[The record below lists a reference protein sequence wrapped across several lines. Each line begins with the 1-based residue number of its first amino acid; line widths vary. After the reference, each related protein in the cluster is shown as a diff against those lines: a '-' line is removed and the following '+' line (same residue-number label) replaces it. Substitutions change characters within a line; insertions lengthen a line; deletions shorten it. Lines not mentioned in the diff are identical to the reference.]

1 MMWSRSEGF
10 NPGSAVQRLDF
21 SELLSLTDF
30 LSKSPLPDGVEL
42 NKRVYSTAGW
52 STVARGTA
60 IRKFV
65 SEWASA
71 LPYRLADLSI
81 KWEGLLTLLE
91 TRPRLPGWGGSGNR
105 GAADGEVAALIL
117 STSRRSPPGGG

>member
-1 MMWSRSEGF
+1 MWSRSAGF
-10 NPGSAVQRLDF
+10 NPGSKVQRLDF
-21 SELLSLTDF
+21 SELLTLMDF
-30 LSKSPLPDGVEL
+30 LSASPLPEGLEL

-52 STVARGTA
+52 ASIARGTA

-71 LPYRLADLSI
+71 LPYRLADPSI

-91 TRPRLPGWGGSGNR
+91 TRTRSATWAGSGKV
-105 GAADGEVAALIL
+105 GEAAGEVAALIL
-117 STSRRSPPGGG
+117 STSKRERPFGG